1 MAALAGGSPGSR
13 LGAEAV
19 RAKLEHSGAYRRSR
33 EVQRRALGLQA
44 GRVEMAVVVEVEVDR
59 GKKGAAA
66 MFSQ

>member
-1 MAALAGGSPGSR
+1 
-13 LGAEAV
+13 
-19 RAKLEHSGAYRRSR
+19 
-33 EVQRRALGLQA
+33 LQT

>member
-1 MAALAGGSPGSR
+1 
-13 LGAEAV
+13 
-19 RAKLEHSGAYRRSR
+19 
-33 EVQRRALGLQA
+33 VQRHALGLQA